1 MSRLPR
7 ANCSLLALRWPS
19 VSVRSRVLP
28 AGTIRWP
35 PPWNLNADVKPPL
48 APHSFSIHKPGGAP
62 MLGNINPGALT
73 NGRTLTCAPV
83 HDAAVHPRSSDD
95 PMAADPIVYAASHS
109 RWLIVLFLSVIVAAL
124 GWAIGSSVFQVREVP
139 PVIVLLL
146 AGFVCWL
153 WHYHARQLAIE
164 ITLWPD
170 TGQIRFHAPL
180 GYRET
185 NISTISTITCRQRSK
200 EPTLVFCYPGGKA
213 R

>member
-1 MSRLPR
+1 
-7 ANCSLLALRWPS
+7 
-19 VSVRSRVLP
+19 
-28 AGTIRWP
+28 
-35 PPWNLNADVKPPL
+35 
-48 APHSFSIHKPGGAP
+48 

-95 PMAADPIVYAASHS
+95 PKAADPIVYAASHS
-109 RWLIVLFLSVIVAAL
+109 RWLIVLFLSVID
-124 GWAIGSSVFQVREVP
+124 R
-139 PVIVLLL
+139 
-146 AGFVCWL
+146 L

-213 R
+213 RALLAVGGMGDLVNQIRVANPSVVATGF